1 MYNFKYIFSLI
12 WEGLR
17 AKKSH
22 FFSIVIGVLV
32 LKLAYSAIVLKFG
45 AAIDDLSQG
54 NKIYNNIFEIGFL
67 TSVILIFQPLVSKRQ
82 SLFVQ
87 TIVFK
92 KTMEWYNCLFQ
103 KELNFFT
110 ENNAAR
116 VSSVIS
122 RSVVAHEKILI
133 QFIDIIFPVLVEWMI
148 ALFFLLNLS
157 GVSAL
162 IFLVISI
169 ALQILVTLKIINYRR
184 PLISNINDIED
195 LSAEESN
202 ELLQKGIL
210 FQINNTIH
218 LALARLRVSFEKYLK
233 GSVNLSVSASA
244 LNMVPFNFNIF
255 AQLFGLMTAAYY
267 IPKGLMTIGEGVAFI
282 TLVSRFSFS
291 TGEAINALRF
301 LDQFKIDITQLKILL
316 QQPSFFKTGVK
327 IESINEFR
335 IDAIAFKN
343 NNFQINIS
351 DSMTFKKGDRVAIV
365 GPSGHGKTTFLS
377 CVSGMA
383 PAFRSNLNLN
393 GIPLNQVSSDSHL
406 GLIKVCPQDSMIFP
420 GTIKENIF
428 LQKDISGDYAH
439 HVLFKNLGLD
449 NLLARLESKIDA
461 KQISGGEAR
470 RLSLAR
476 IFLRP
481 AEVVFFD
488 EPTTGLNDFLREK
501 VWDSIKIF
509 SQNKIVF
516 AVTHDEDA
524 IKYFNKKILIENGIV
539 RLISL

>member
-17 AKKSH
+17 AKRSY
-22 FFSIVIGVLV
+22 FFSIVIGVLL

-54 NKIYNNIFEIGFL
+54 NKIYKNIFEIGFL
-67 TSVILIFQPLVSKRQ
+67 ATVILIFQPLVSKRQ

-87 TIVFK
+87 TIVFN

-116 VSSVIS
+116 VSSIIS

-169 ALQILVTLKIINYRR
+169 TLQILVTLKIINYRR

-218 LALARLRVSFEKYLK
+218 LALARLQVSFEKYLN

-244 LNMVPFNFNIF
+244 LNMVPFNFNII

-282 TLVSRFSFS
+282 TLVARFSLS

-301 LDQFKIDITQLKILL
+301 LDQFKIDITQLKKML
-316 QQPSFFKTGVK
+316 QQPSFFKPGAQ
-327 IESINEFR
+327 IDNIDEFR
-335 IDAIAFKN
+335 IDGIAFKSD
-343 NNFQINIS
+343 NFQINIP

-377 CVSGMA
+377 CISGMV
-383 PAFRSNLNLN
+383 PAFRSNINLN
-393 GIPLNQVSSDSHL
+393 GMSLNQVSSDSHL
-406 GLIKVCPQDSMIFP
+406 DLIKVCPQDSMIFP
-420 GTIKENIF
+420 GTVKENIF
-428 LQKDISGDYAH
+428 LQEDATGGFAH
-439 HVLFKNLGLD
+439 HALFKNLGLD
-449 NLLARLESKIDA
+449 NLLTRLECKINA

-470 RLSLAR
+470 RLSLTR
-476 IFLRP
+476 VFLKP
-481 AEVVFFD
+481 AEIVLFD

-501 VWDSIKIF
+501 VWNFIRNF
-509 SQNKIVF
+509 STNKIVF
-516 AVTHDEDA
+516 VVTHDEDS
-524 IKYFNKKILIENGIV
+524 IKYFNKKIVVENGIA
-539 RLISL
+539 RLMSL